1 MGSIPKG
8 ITQLG
13 ESQTVCLAWLYKCSP
28 RGRLAPQEPFVTKSS
43 RKRSPCGANQYDD
56 EFPIRNATIIRANEK
71 ASGVTL
77 KEDESAKGKVT
88 ECVSALGLEGFSVL
102 TFLSTRGVTI
112 WVLYGT
118 VPGERLGEIDMS
130 VKMRTTST
138 WTERPYEA
146 SLFPGIGFGLFL
158 RSLGPTGQG
167 TVSGRQFLWGVGLPK
182 GNRGVQRFP
191 RARRR
196 LALECKGRRELDCKT
211 HPSSRDETHIDGK
224 VWHLD
229 VGSSPPGAVV
239 CSKGWA
245 VRPLKRYVSWVQNVV
260 RQFGPYPVWALEH

>member
-56 EFPIRNATIIRANEK
+56 EFPIQNATIIRANEK

-158 RSLGPTGQG
+158 CSLGGG
-167 TVSGRQFLWGVGLPK
+167 
-182 GNRGVQRFP
+182 
-191 RARRR
+191 RRR
-196 LALECKGRRELDCKT
+196 P
-211 HPSSRDETHIDGK
+211 PSG
-224 VWHLD
+224 
-229 VGSSPPGAVV
+229 GARAI
-239 CSKGWA
+239 SEI
-245 VRPLKRYVSWVQNVV
+245 PLWKS
-260 RQFGPYPVWALEH
+260 